1 MHLGI
6 KPFFFFFLFC
16 FIAFSLQSQ
25 VPGFYMKKEKR
36 KINLPFIDSNSLI
49 IMPISINGGPEVNF
63 LFDTGVKSN
72 IFFSKTLADELDMQY
87 TRKLNLVGADGTTVL
102 SASVSPNNHFDLG
115 PIEGIFQ
122 AILVLDEDF
131 LELEKVIGIPVFGVI
146 GHEFFKNNPIKID
159 YDNGIIGFYKR
170 SALKWRPLGF
180 RKTEIEILN
189 NKPYIQSTIR
199 QANGP
204 NLNSKLLIDTGA
216 NHGLL
221 LNRETSDE
229 IVLPE
234 VTLQSDLGRSL
245 GGDLFGFVGRIKRL
259 RINGLKFRN
268 VLTSYP
274 EENEFSDVIIGTGRN
289 GSIGSDVLNRL
300 KIIMDYPRKRML
312 YKKGARFGHE
322 FKYDMSGLMVRV
334 YSAENSR
341 FYVSQVREGSPAHRQ
356 GVRELDEII
365 SINKIPAPFWKLSDI
380 TDLLRSEEGKVISL
394 ELLRRD
400 PADENRSTVHKI
412 TFLLEKQL

>member
-1 MHLGI
+1 
-6 KPFFFFFLFC
+6 
-16 FIAFSLQSQ
+16 
-25 VPGFYMKKEKR
+25 
-36 KINLPFIDSNSLI
+36 
-49 IMPISINGGPEVNF
+49 MPISINGGPEVNF

-72 IFFSKTLADELDMQY
+72 IFFSKTMADELDMQY

-146 GHEFFKNNPIKID
+146 GHEFFKNNPVKID
-159 YDNGIIGFYKR
+159 YDNGVISFYKR

-180 RKTEIEILN
+180 RKTEIEILG
-189 NKPYIQSTIR
+189 NKPYVQSTIR
-199 QANGP
+199 QSNGP
-204 NLNSKLLIDTGA
+204 DLSSKLLIDTGA

-245 GGDLFGFVGRIKRL
+245 GGDLFGFVGRVKRL
-259 RINGLKFRN
+259 RLNGLKFRN
-268 VLTSYP
+268 VITSYP

-289 GSIGSDVLNRL
+289 GSIGSDVLNRM

-312 YKKGARFGHE
+312 YKKGSRFSNE

-334 YSAENSR
+334 YSAESKR
-341 FYVSQVREGSPAHRQ
+341 FYISQVREGSPAHQQ
-356 GVRELDEII
+356 GVQVFDEII

-380 TDLLRSEEGKVISL
+380 TDLLRSKEGEVISL

-400 PADENRSTVHKI
+400 PADETASTLHKI

>member
-1 MHLGI
+1 
-6 KPFFFFFLFC
+6 
-16 FIAFSLQSQ
+16 
-25 VPGFYMKKEKR
+25 MKKEKR

-72 IFFSKTLADELDMQY
+72 IFFSKTMADELDMQY

-146 GHEFFKNNPIKID
+146 GHEFFKNNPVKID
-159 YDNGIIGFYKR
+159 YDNGVISFYKR

-180 RKTEIEILN
+180 RKTEIEILG
-189 NKPYIQSTIR
+189 NKPYVQSTIR
-199 QANGP
+199 QSNGP
-204 NLNSKLLIDTGA
+204 DLSSKLLIDTGA

-245 GGDLFGFVGRIKRL
+245 GGDLFGFVGRVKRL
-259 RINGLKFRN
+259 RLNGLKFRN
-268 VLTSYP
+268 VITSYP

-289 GSIGSDVLNRL
+289 GSIGSDVLNRM

-312 YKKGARFGHE
+312 YKKGSRFSNE

-334 YSAENSR
+334 YSAESKR
-341 FYVSQVREGSPAHRQ
+341 FYISQVREGSPAHQQ
-356 GVRELDEII
+356 GVQVFDEII

-380 TDLLRSEEGKVISL
+380 TDLLRSKEGEVISL

-400 PADENRSTVHKI
+400 PADETASTLHKI